1 MFELHAVMAEDARR
15 SSQDTNSVMEA
26 LLVNF
31 YGFFL
36 FENLVKKVK
45 HILQRSKLYLEQAEN
60 MLKYEPKE
68 LPEGQMAEQCK
79 KNAIDLDLLLK
90 QIHES
95 IGSTPM

>member
-1 MFELHAVMAEDARR
+1 MAEDARR
-15 SSQDTNSVMEA
+15 SSQDTNFVIEA

-31 YGFFL
+31 YSFVL
-36 FENLVKKVK
+36 SENLVEKAK
-45 HILQRSKLYLEQAEN
+45 HFLQRSKSYLEQAEN

-90 QIHES
+90 KIYES
-95 IGSTPM
+95 IGSTPT